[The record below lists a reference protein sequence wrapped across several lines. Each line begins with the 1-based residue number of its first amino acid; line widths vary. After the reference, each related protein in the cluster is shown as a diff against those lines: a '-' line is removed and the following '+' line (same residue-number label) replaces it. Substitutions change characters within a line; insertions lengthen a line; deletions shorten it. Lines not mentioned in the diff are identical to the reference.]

1 MADLDTII
9 ARSRNVAV
17 EVLRPHAR
25 SVDEERRWP
34 EPGIRALQATR
45 LTALTIP
52 KERGGLGYGLLGL
65 ARVCEELG
73 RECASTSIC
82 FGMHAVG
89 AAVVAAKANA
99 TRQSQLLRSIAEGK
113 HITSLALS
121 EPGTGTHFY
130 YPQTKLSVSE
140 NASLVLSG
148 IKCFVTNGGHADSY
162 VVSTVSADP
171 DAPPGHFSCVVLPA
185 DTEGMQWGPSWSG
198 MGMRGNSSR
207 SLELDDVR
215 IPRENLLGNEG
226 DQIWYVFNVITPYF
240 LVAMAGT
247 YLGVA
252 SAALDEARR
261 NVKER
266 RHDHSGALL
275 ADNHVIQHRLGTI
288 WASVARAR
296 ALLYRAASKGDAGDS
311 DALLGLFS
319 AKAEVAECAVDV
331 VGQAM
336 TLSGGRG
343 YRDGATL
350 HRMLRDVQASHIM
363 APATDTLRCWTGR
376 ALLGLPILS
385 D

>member
-1 MADLDTII
+1 MDLDTVI
-9 ARSRNVAV
+9 ARARKVAGAILGP
-17 EVLRPHAR
+17 EAS

-34 EPGIRALQATR
+34 EPGIRALQDIR

-52 KERGGLGYGLLGL
+52 KDHGGLGYGLLAL

-89 AAVVAAKANA
+89 AAVIAAKAASNQ
-99 TRQSQLLRSIAEGK
+99 QSELLRSIAEGK

-130 YPQTKLSVSE
+130 FPQTKLSLDK
-140 NASLVLSG
+140 NASLLLSG
-148 IKCFVTNGGHADSY
+148 TKCFVTNGGHANSY

-185 DTEGMQWGPSWSG
+185 GTKGMQWGPMWSG
-198 MGMRGNSSR
+198 VGMRGNSSR
-207 SLELDDVR
+207 SLELNDVQ
-215 IPRENLLGNEG
+215 IPSENLLGREG

-240 LVAMAGT
+240 LAAMAGT

-252 SAALDEARR
+252 SAALDEACQ

-266 RHDHSGALL
+266 RHAHSGALL
-275 ADNHVIQHRLGTI
+275 ADNQVIQHRLGTI
-288 WASVARAR
+288 WATVARAR
-296 ALLYRAASKGDAGDS
+296 ALLYHAASKGDAGDP

-319 AKAEVAECAVDV
+319 AKAEVADCAVDV

-343 YRDGATL
+343 YRDGSTL

-363 APATDTLRCWTGR
+363 APSTDTLRSWTGR
-376 ALLGLPILS
+376 ALLGVPILS

>member
-1 MADLDTII
+1 MDLDTVI
-9 ARSRNVAV
+9 ARSRKVAGAILGP
-17 EVLRPHAR
+17 EAS

-34 EPGIRALQATR
+34 EPGIRALQDMR
-45 LTALTIP
+45 LTGLTIP
-52 KERGGLGYGLLGL
+52 KDHGGLGFGLLAL

-89 AAVVAAKANA
+89 AAVIAAKA
-99 TRQSQLLRSIAEGK
+99 TSTQQSELLRSIAEGK

-130 YPQTKLSVSE
+130 YPQTKLSLGE
-140 NASLVLSG
+140 NSNLLLSG
-148 IKCFVTNGGHADSY
+148 TKCFVTNGGYANSY

-171 DAPPGHFSCVVLPA
+171 GAPPGHFSCVVLPA
-185 DTEGMQWGPSWSG
+185 GTNGMQWGPLWSG
-198 MGMRGNSSR
+198 VGMHGNSSR
-207 SLELDDVR
+207 SLELNDVQ
-215 IPRENLLGNEG
+215 IPSENLLGKEG

-252 SAALDEARR
+252 SAALDEARQ

-266 RHDHSGALL
+266 RHQHSGALL
-275 ADNHVIQHRLGTI
+275 ADNQVIQHRLGTA
-288 WASVARAR
+288 WAKVASTR
-296 ALLYRAASKGDAGDS
+296 ALLYRAASKGDAGHP

-319 AKAEVAECAVDV
+319 AKAEVADCAVDV

-343 YRDGATL
+343 YRDHSTL

-363 APATDTLRCWTGR
+363 APSTDTLRSWTGR

>member
-1 MADLDTII
+1 MDLDTVI
-9 ARSRNVAV
+9 ARAHSVAR
-17 EVLRPHAR
+17 ETLQPEAR
-25 SVDEERRWP
+25 SIDEEGRWP
-34 EPGIRALQATR
+34 EAGIRALQETG

-52 KERGGLGYGLLGL
+52 EHQGGLGYGLLAL
-65 ARVCEELG
+65 AKVCEALG
-73 RECASTSIC
+73 RECATTSIC

-89 AAVVAAKANA
+89 AAVIAAKA
-99 TRQSQLLRSIAEGK
+99 TPFQRTQFLTSIAEGK

-130 YPQTKLSVSE
+130 YPQTTLSLNGKSG
-140 NASLVLSG
+140 LLLLSG
-148 IKCFVTNGGHADSY
+148 TKCFVTNGGYANSY

-171 DAPPGHFSCVVLPA
+171 SAPPGHFSCVVLPA
-185 DTEGMQWGPSWSG
+185 ETKGMAWGPAWSG

-207 SLELDDVR
+207 SLELQDVQ
-215 IPRENLLGNEG
+215 IPGENLLGNEG

-240 LVAMAGT
+240 LMAMAGT

-252 SAALDEARR
+252 GAALDEARN

-266 RHDHSGALL
+266 RHAHSGTLL
-275 ADNHVIQHRLGTI
+275 SGNHVIQHRLGTL
-288 WASVARAR
+288 WANVERAR
-296 ALLYRAASKGDAGDS
+296 ALVYYAASKGDAGDS
-311 DALLGLFS
+311 DALPGLFS
-319 AKAEVAECAVDV
+319 AKADVATCAVDV

-343 YRDGATL
+343 YRDGSKL

-363 APATDTLRCWTGR
+363 APTTDTLRSWTGR

>member
-1 MADLDTII
+1 MDLDTVI
-9 ARSRNVAV
+9 ARARSVAA
-17 EVLRPHAR
+17 EVLGPQAR
-25 SVDEERRWP
+25 SVDEEGRWP
-34 EPGIRALQATR
+34 EPGIRALQDTR

-52 KERGGLGYGLLGL
+52 EDQVGLGYGLLAL

-82 FGMHAVG
+82 FGMHAV
-89 AAVVAAKANA
+89 ATSVIAAKA
-99 TRQSQLLRSIAEGK
+99 TSTQQSQLLRSIAEGK

-130 YPQTKLSVSE
+130 YPQTKLSLNE
-140 NASLVLSG
+140 NANLVLSG
-148 IKCFVTNGGHADSY
+148 TKCFVTNGGYANSY

-185 DTEGMQWGPSWSG
+185 GTKGMQWGPSWSG
-198 MGMRGNSSR
+198 VGMRGNSSR
-207 SLELDDVR
+207 SLELNDVQ
-215 IPRENLLGNEG
+215 IPRANLLGNEG

-252 SAALDEARR
+252 SAALDEARK

-266 RHDHSGALL
+266 RHRHSGASL
-275 ADNHVIQHRLGTI
+275 ADNQVIQHRLGSI
-288 WASVARAR
+288 WANVERTR
-296 ALLYRAASKGDAGDS
+296 ALLYLAASKGDTGDP

-319 AKAEVAECAVDV
+319 AKAEVAECAVGV
-331 VGQAM
+331 VGDAM

-343 YRDGATL
+343 YRDGSTL

-363 APATDTLRCWTGR
+363 APATDTLRTWTGR
-376 ALLGLPILS
+376 ALLSLPILS
-385 D
+385 E

>member
-1 MADLDTII
+1 MDLDMVI
-9 ARSRNVAV
+9 ARADSVAR
-17 EVLRPHAR
+17 EILRPEAR
-25 SVDEERRWP
+25 PIDEEGRWP
-34 EPGIRALQATR
+34 ETGIRGLQKAG

-52 KERGGLGYGLLGL
+52 KNQGGLGYGLLAL
-65 ARVCEELG
+65 AKVCEALG

-89 AAVVAAKANA
+89 TAVIAAKA
-99 TRQSQLLRSIAEGK
+99 TSVQRGRFLTSIAEGE

-130 YPQTKLSVSE
+130 YPQTKLSLNGNSH
-140 NASLVLSG
+140 LVLSG
-148 IKCFVTNGGHADSY
+148 TKCFVTNGGCANSY

-171 DAPPGHFSCVVLPA
+171 SAPPGHFSCVVLPA
-185 DTEGMQWGPSWSG
+185 ETKGMAWGPAWSG
-198 MGMRGNSSR
+198 LGMRGNSSR
-207 SLELDDVR
+207 TLELRDVQ

-252 SAALDEARR
+252 SAAFDEATT

-266 RHDHSGALL
+266 RHAHTGALL
-275 ADNHVIQHRLGTI
+275 AENRVIQHRLGTV
-288 WASVARAR
+288 WANIARAR
-296 ALLYRAASKGDAGDS
+296 ALLYRAAQKGDAGDS
-311 DALLGLFS
+311 NALPGLFS
-319 AKAEVAECAVDV
+319 AKADVAECAVDV

-336 TLSGGRG
+336 ALSGGRG
-343 YRDGATL
+343 YRDGSKI

-363 APATDTLRCWTGR
+363 APTTDTLRSWTGR

-385 D
+385 E

>member
-1 MADLDTII
+1 MDLDTVI
-9 ARSRNVAV
+9 ARARQIAV
-17 EVLRPHAR
+17 EVLGPEAQ

-34 EPGIRALQATR
+34 EPGIRALQDTR
-45 LTALTIP
+45 LTSLTIP
-52 KERGGLGYGLLGL
+52 KSQGGLGYGLLAL

-82 FGMHAVG
+82 FGMHSVG
-89 AAVVAAKANA
+89 AAVIAAKA
-99 TRQSQLLRSIAEGK
+99 TSTQQGQLLKSIAEGK

-130 YPQTKLSVSE
+130 YPQTKLSADESG
-140 NASLVLSG
+140 NLRLSG
-148 IKCFVTNGGHADSY
+148 TKCFVTNGGHANSY

-185 DTEGMQWGPSWSG
+185 GTKGMNWGSHWLG

-207 SLELDDVR
+207 SLELNDVQ
-215 IPRENLLGNEG
+215 IPGENLLGSEG

-252 SAALDEARR
+252 SAALDEAKT

-266 RHDHSGALL
+266 RHQHSGALL
-275 ADNHVIQHRLGTI
+275 AENQVIQHRMGTL
-288 WASVARAR
+288 WANVARTR
-296 ALLYRAASKGDAGDS
+296 SLLYRAASSGDEGNS

-336 TLSGGRG
+336 ALSGGRG
-343 YRDGATL
+343 YRGGSEL

-363 APATDTLRCWTGR
+363 APSTDTLRSWTGR

>member
-1 MADLDTII
+1 MDLDTVI
-9 ARSRNVAV
+9 ARASSVARDTLGP
-17 EVLRPHAR
+17 EAH

-34 EPGIRALQATR
+34 EAGIRALQDMG

-52 KERGGLGYGLLGL
+52 KDQGGLGYGLLAL

-89 AAVVAAKANA
+89 TAVIAAKA
-99 TRQSQLLRSIAEGK
+99 TSIQKGEFLTSIAEGK

-121 EPGTGTHFY
+121 EPGTGTQFY
-130 YPQTKLSVSE
+130 YPQTKLSLDGNS
-140 NASLVLSG
+140 NLLLSG
-148 IKCFVTNGGHADSY
+148 TKCFVTNGGHANSY

-171 DAPPGHFSCVVLPA
+171 DAPPGHFSCVVLP
-185 DTEGMQWGPSWSG
+185 TGTKGMQWGPVWSG
-198 MGMRGNSSR
+198 VGMRGNSSR
-207 SLELDDVR
+207 SLELEDVR
-215 IPRENLLGNEG
+215 IPRGNLLGKEG

-252 SAALDEARR
+252 SAALDEARK
-261 NVKER
+261 NVQER
-266 RHDHSGALL
+266 RHEHSGALL
-275 ADNHVIQHRLGTI
+275 ADNPVIQHRLGKI
-288 WASVARAR
+288 WANVARTR
-296 ALLYRAASKGDAGDS
+296 ALLYRAASEGDAGDP

-319 AKAEVAECAVDV
+319 AKAEVAVSAVDV

-343 YRDGATL
+343 YRDGSRL

-363 APATDTLRCWTGR
+363 APTTDTLRSWTGR
-376 ALLGLPILS
+376 ALLGRPILG

>member
-1 MADLDTII
+1 MDLDTII
-9 ARSRNVAV
+9 ARARKVAV
-17 EVLRPHAR
+17 GTLGPEAH

-34 EPGIRALQATR
+34 EPGIRALQDMR
-45 LTALTIP
+45 LTALTVP
-52 KERGGLGYGLLGL
+52 KDRGGLGYGLLAL

-89 AAVVAAKANA
+89 AAVIAAKA
-99 TRQSQLLRSIAEGK
+99 TSMQQGQLLTSIAEGK

-130 YPQTKLSVSE
+130 YPQTKLSRGE
-140 NASLVLSG
+140 NANLHISG
-148 IKCFVTNGGHADSY
+148 TKCFVTNGGYANSY

-171 DAPPGHFSCVVLPA
+171 AAPPGHFSCVVLPA
-185 DTEGMQWGPSWSG
+185 DTKGMRWGPAWLG
-198 MGMRGNSSR
+198 LGMRGNSSR
-207 SLELDDVR
+207 SLELDDVQVPHR
-215 IPRENLLGNEG
+215 NLLGDEG

-252 SAALDEARR
+252 SAALDEAKK

-266 RHDHSGALL
+266 RHMHSGALL
-275 ADNHVIQHRLGTI
+275 AGNQVIQHRLGAI
-288 WASVARAR
+288 WANVARTR
-296 ALLYRAASKGDAGDS
+296 ALLYRAASSGDEGDP

-331 VGQAM
+331 VAQAM

-343 YRDGATL
+343 YRGDSRL

-363 APATDTLRCWTGR
+363 APATDTLRSWTGR

-385 D
+385 E

>member
-1 MADLDTII
+1 MDLDSVI
-9 ARSRNVAV
+9 ARARNVAR
-17 EVLRPHAR
+17 EILGPEAH

-34 EPGIRALQATR
+34 EAGIRALQDMR

-52 KERGGLGYGLLGL
+52 KDQGGLGYGLLAL

-89 AAVVAAKANA
+89 TAVIAAKA
-99 TRQSQLLRSIAEGK
+99 TSIQQSQFLTSIAEGK

-130 YPQTKLSVSE
+130 YPQTKLSL
-140 NASLVLSG
+140 NGHANLLLTG
-148 IKCFVTNGGHADSY
+148 TNCFVTNGGHANSY

-185 DTEGMQWGPSWSG
+185 GTKGMQWGPAWSG
-198 MGMRGNSSR
+198 MGMRGNSSC
-207 SLELDDVR
+207 SVELKDVQ

-247 YLGVA
+247 YLGLA
-252 SAALDEARR
+252 SAALDEAGK

-266 RHDHSGALL
+266 RHEHSGALL
-275 ADNHVIQHRLGTI
+275 ADNQVIQHRLGTI
-288 WASVARAR
+288 WAKVARTR
-296 ALLYRAASKGDAGDS
+296 ALLYHAASKGDAGDP

-319 AKAEVAECAVDV
+319 AKAEVAVCAVDV

-343 YRDGATL
+343 YRDGSRL

-363 APATDTLRCWTGR
+363 APTTDTLRTWTGR

>member
-1 MADLDTII
+1 MDLDTVISR
-9 ARSRNVAV
+9 ARQVAV
-17 EVLRPHAR
+17 EVLRPEAR
-25 SVDEERRWP
+25 SVDEEREWP
-34 EPGIRALQATR
+34 ESGIRALQDTR
-45 LTALTIP
+45 LTALTIA
-52 KERGGLGYGLLGL
+52 KSQGGLGYGLLGL

-82 FGMHAVG
+82 FGMHSVG
-89 AAVVAAKANA
+89 AAVIAAKA
-99 TRQSQLLRSIAEGK
+99 TSTQREEFLRSIAEGK

-130 YPQTKLSVSE
+130 YPQTKLSVE
-140 NASLVLSG
+140 NGGLRLSG
-148 IKCFVTNGGHADSY
+148 TKCFVTNGGHASSY

-185 DTEGMQWGPSWSG
+185 GTEGMQWGSQWLG

-207 SLELDDVR
+207 SLELNDVR
-215 IPRENLLGNEG
+215 IPAESLLGQEG

-252 SAALDEARR
+252 GAALDEARK
-261 NVKER
+261 NVKQR

-275 ADNHVIQHRLGTI
+275 ADNQIIQHRMGTL
-288 WASVARAR
+288 WANVARTR
-296 ALLYRAASKGDAGDS
+296 ALLYRAASRGDSGNS

-336 TLSGGRG
+336 ALSGGRG
-343 YRDGATL
+343 YRGGSGL

-363 APATDTLRCWTGR
+363 APSTDTLRSWTGR

>member
-1 MADLDTII
+1 MDLDSVI
-9 ARSRNVAV
+9 ARARNVAR
-17 EVLRPHAR
+17 EILGPEAH

-34 EPGIRALQATR
+34 EAGIRALQDMR

-52 KERGGLGYGLLGL
+52 KDQGGLGYGLLAL

-89 AAVVAAKANA
+89 TAVVAAKA
-99 TRQSQLLRSIAEGK
+99 TSIQQSQFLTSIAEGK

-130 YPQTKLSVSE
+130 YPQTKLSLDG
-140 NASLVLSG
+140 NANLLLSG
-148 IKCFVTNGGHADSY
+148 TKCFVTNGGHANSY

-185 DTEGMQWGPSWSG
+185 GTKGMQWGPAWSG
-198 MGMRGNSSR
+198 MGMRGNSSC
-207 SLELDDVR
+207 SVELKDVQ

-247 YLGVA
+247 YLGLA
-252 SAALDEARR
+252 SAALDEAGK

-266 RHDHSGALL
+266 RHEHSGALL
-275 ADNHVIQHRLGTI
+275 ADNQVIQHRLGTI
-288 WASVARAR
+288 WAKVARTR
-296 ALLYRAASKGDAGDS
+296 ALLYHAASKGDAGDP

-319 AKAEVAECAVDV
+319 AKAEVAVCAVDV

-343 YRDGATL
+343 YRDGSRL

-363 APATDTLRCWTGR
+363 APTTDTLRTWTGR